1 MLYTNRKIN
10 VATALQLASSGE
22 FYQSSVSP
30 DVYKSHR
37 DDTVVFY
44 YDYALY
50 LQDEVRYFWNLKE
63 TKFSAVA
70 TIFYLLNRY
79 LQLCGITVNVAFMA
93 RKDTEVSVKP
103 DAIYLPAHW
112 PP

>member
-1 MLYTNRKIN
+1 MLYTNREIN
-10 VATALQLASSGE
+10 VSTALQLASLGE
-22 FYQSSVSP
+22 SYHSSVSP
-30 DVYKSHR
+30 DVYISHH

-44 YDYALY
+44 YDYALC

-93 RKDTEVSVKP
+93 RKDTEVSVKFNVK
-103 DAIYLPAHW
+103 YLPAHW